1 MFPVEDAC
9 GDATA
14 DCSYSTPRFPASLS
28 SSPPPP
34 PPPPVSIG
42 CVVACFAPLDPPGG
56 DSAGVAAGGTGSGGG
71 GTGRCDSI
79 SSSSARSNLRFFG
92 CCRGVAFWV
101 TGFSDAADD
110 AAATVHRGHKNGLD
124 AGME

>member
-1 MFPVEDAC
+1 M
-9 GDATA
+9 
-14 DCSYSTPRFPASLS
+14 
-28 SSPPPP
+28 
-34 PPPPVSIG
+34 SIG

-110 AAATVHRGHKNGLD
+110 AAATVVVVPEDGPTVAAVPGPVLTATTVVVMLELLLWATVTLAFTD
-124 AGME
+124 C